1 VPDTPETPGA
11 PGDAAALHA
20 ENARLRESVGQ
31 LRTLVEDKD
40 AKIAELEERV
50 ARLERLISRNSRN
63 SSMPPSTDDLP
74 GKNPPE
80 RGSRRGGG
88 RKPGKQP
95 GAPGR
100 YLAWDDHPDE
110 IIDHFPQGA
119 CGCGADLAGAEDLG
133 VRYSHQVTDLP
144 EARAETTQHDR
155 HEVRCTCGQ
164 AHVADA
170 PPDLAGAPGTV
181 TYGLNFQAWCVF
193 LLVMHHVPVERC
205 ADILESMSG
214 TRPSDGWVH
223 ALLGRA
229 ARAVA
234 VANTT
239 IRALI
244 ILARVICGDETPV
257 RAGPGPKS
265 RKKHLQVACTNLLT
279 YYFLGGRDLASF
291 KGFVYNDLHGTV
303 IVHDRYQNYDSFDG
317 ISHQLCCQ
325 HLLRDLEDAAQ
336 SYPNAIW
343 PGQIAGAL
351 RGLIHQANLARDQG
365 LAAVPADRTAEDLK
379 LFRRGVAVGLSQVR
393 RVPGAK
399 SKQPPARTLLECLRH
414 READVLRFLTDTAI
428 PATSNQAERDLRP
441 AKTQQ
446 KISGRL
452 RSEKTTRDRYAV
464 RGYAST
470 AVKHGIAV
478 FTAIRDAL
486 AGKPWIPPI
495 PAAA

>member
-1 VPDTPETPGA
+1 MPDTPDA
-11 PGDAAALHA
+11 PDVVAALQEA
-20 ENARLRESVGQ
+20 NARLRAEN
-31 LRTLVEDKD
+31 
-40 AKIAELEERV
+40 AELKAQITGQAEKI
-50 ARLERLISRNSRN
+50 ARLERLISRNSGN

-74 GKNPPE
+74 GKKPPE
-80 RGSRRGGG
+80 RRARQGGMR

-95 GAPGR
+95 GAPGAF
-100 YLAWDDHPDE
+100 LAWNEHPDKTE
-110 IIDHFPQGA
+110 DVFPEGI
-119 CGCGADLAGAEDLG
+119 CPCGADLDDARDLG

-144 EARAETTQHDR
+144 EARAVTIQHDR
-155 HEVRCTCGQ
+155 HEVQCACGR

-170 PPDLAGAPGTV
+170 PPQAAGAPGTV

-193 LLVMHHVPVERC
+193 LMVMHHVPVERC

-223 ALLGRA
+223 KLLERA

-234 VANTT
+234 AANRA

-244 ILARVICGDETPV
+244 ILARVICGDETPL
-257 RAGPGPKS
+257 RAGPGPKA
-265 RKKHLQVACTNLLT
+265 RKKYLQVACTDLLT
-279 YYFLGGRDLASF
+279 CYFLGGRDLPSF
-291 KGFVYNDLHGTV
+291 RNFVYSDLHGAV
-303 IVHDRYQNYDSFDG
+303 VVHDRYVNYDAFDG
-317 ISHQLCCQ
+317 ISHQLCTQ

-336 SYPNAIW
+336 TYPEAIW
-343 PGQIAGAL
+343 PGQIAEAL
-351 RGLIHQANLARDQG
+351 RGLIHTANLARGQG
-365 LAAVPADRTAEDLK
+365 LAAVPAEMTAEHLT
-379 LFRRGVAVGLSQVR
+379 LFRRGVTVGLSQVR

-428 PATSNQAERDLRP
+428 PPTSNQAERDLRP
-441 AKTQQ
+441 SKTQQ

-452 RSEKTTRDRYAV
+452 RSEKTTRDRYAI

-470 AVKHGIAV
+470 AAKHGIAV

-486 AGKPWIPPI
+486 AGNPWIPPI
-495 PAAA
+495 PASA

>member
-1 VPDTPETPGA
+1 MV
-11 PGDAAALHA
+11 AALQEA
-20 ENARLRESVGQ
+20 NARLQEANARLRAENAELKAQ
-31 LRTLVEDKD
+31 
-40 AKIAELEERV
+40 IAEQAEKI
-50 ARLERLISRNSRN
+50 ARLERLISRNSGN

-74 GKNPPE
+74 GKKPPQ
-80 RGSRRGGG
+80 RGTGQGGMK

-95 GAPGR
+95 GAPGAF
-100 YLAWDDHPDE
+100 LAWNEHPDKTE
-110 IIDHFPQGA
+110 DVFPEGI
-119 CGCGADLAGAEDLG
+119 CPCGADLGDARDLG
-133 VRYSHQVTDLP
+133 VKYSHQVTDLP
-144 EARAETTQHDR
+144 EAQAVTVQHDR
-155 HEVRCTCGQ
+155 HEVECGCGRT
-164 AHVADA
+164 HVADV
-170 PPDLAGAPGTV
+170 PPEAAGAPGTV

-193 LLVMHHVPVERC
+193 LMVMHHVPVERC

-223 ALLGRA
+223 GLLERA

-234 VANTT
+234 AANTA

-244 ILARVICGDETPV
+244 ILARVLCGDETPL
-257 RAGPGPKS
+257 RAGPGPKA
-265 RKKHLQVACTNLLT
+265 RKKYLQVACTDLLT
-279 YYFLGGRDLASF
+279 YYFLGARDLPSF
-291 KGFVYNDLHGTV
+291 RQFVYSDLHGTV
-303 IVHDRYQNYDSFDG
+303 VVHDRYVNYDAFDG

-325 HLLRDLEDAAQ
+325 HLLRDLEDAAE
-336 SYPNAIW
+336 SYPEAIW

-379 LFRRGVAVGLSQVR
+379 LFRRGVAVGLSKVR
-393 RVPGAK
+393 RVPGPK

-428 PATSNQAERDLRP
+428 PPTSNQAERDLRP

-452 RSEKTTRDRYAV
+452 RSEKTTRDRYAI
-464 RGYAST
+464 RGYSST

-486 AGKPWIPPI
+486 AGNPWIPPI

>member
-1 VPDTPETPGA
+1 
-11 PGDAAALHA
+11 
-20 ENARLRESVGQ
+20 
-31 LRTLVEDKD
+31 
-40 AKIAELEERV
+40 
-50 ARLERLISRNSRN
+50 
-63 SSMPPSTDDLP
+63 M
-74 GKNPPE
+74 
-80 RGSRRGGG
+80 
-88 RKPGKQP
+88 
-95 GAPGR
+95 
-100 YLAWDDHPDE
+100 YLAWNAHPDM

-119 CGCGADLAGAEDLG
+119 CGCGADLAGAQDLG
-133 VRYSHQVTDLP
+133 ARYSHQVTDLP

-155 HEVRCTCGQ
+155 HEVRCACGQ
-164 AHVADA
+164 VHVADA
-170 PPDLAGAPGTV
+170 PPDIAGAPGTV

-214 TRPSDGWVH
+214 TRPSGGWVH
-223 ALLGRA
+223 ALLHRA

-234 VANTT
+234 AANKT

-257 RAGPGPKS
+257 RVGPGPKS
-265 RKKHLQVACTNLLT
+265 RKKYLQVACTDLLT
-279 YYFLGGRDLASF
+279 CYFLGDRDLASF
-291 KGFVYNDLHGTV
+291 KGFIYSDLHGTV
-303 IVHDRYQNYDSFDG
+303 IVHDRYACYDSFDG

-336 SYPNAIW
+336 SYPDAIW

-365 LAAVPADRTAEDLK
+365 LAAVPADRAAEDLK
-379 LFRRGVAVGLSQVR
+379 LFRRGVAVGLSEVR
-393 RVPGAK
+393 RVPGPK

-428 PATSNQAERDLRP
+428 PPTSNQAERDLRP

-478 FTAIRDAL
+478 FIAIHNAL

-495 PAAA
+495 PAAT